1 MTRIMFFAPV
11 LAGLALAVPAKA
23 QDLGTIIQQVAPAL
37 LGQQPQA
44 PVQQQLHPQ
53 DDRNRN
59 GVPDWEERRPHR
71 DAYRE
76 EGRPHRD
83 AHRDERR
90 ALREEE
96 RRLAER
102 ERRLEERR
110 RQLDAE
116 RRSLDRR
123 W

>member
-1 MTRIMFFAPV
+1 MPRIAFMVPV
-11 LAGLALAVPAKA
+11 LTGLALGIPASA

-37 LGQQPQA
+37 LGQPTAPQPQI
-44 PVQQQLHPQ
+44 HPR
-53 DDRNRN
+53 DDLNRN
-59 GVPDWEERRPHR
+59 GVPDWEERRHDR
-71 DAYRE
+71 RADRE
-76 EGRPHRD
+76 
-83 AHRDERR
+83 ERR

-110 RQLDAE
+110 RQLEAE
-116 RRSLDRR
+116 RRSLERR

>member
-1 MTRIMFFAPV
+1 MTRIMFCAPV
-11 LAGLALAVPAKA
+11 LAGLALAVPANA

-37 LGQQPQA
+37 LGQQTAPQ
-44 PVQQQLHPQ
+44 PQLHPQ

-59 GVPDWEERRPHR
+59 GVPDWEERRVRR
-71 DAYRE
+71 DAYGD
-76 EGRPHRD
+76 EGRSHRD
-83 AHRDERR
+83 DYRDERR
-90 ALREEE
+90 ALRDEE

-110 RQLDAE
+110 RELEAE

>member
-1 MTRIMFFAPV
+1 MTRIKFFAPV

-23 QDLGTIIQQVAPAL
+23 QDLGALIQQVAPGL
-37 LGQQPQA
+37 LGQPAAPQP
-44 PVQQQLHPQ
+44 PQLHPQ

-59 GVPDWEERRPHR
+59 GVPDWEERRPQR
-71 DAYRE
+71 DAYRDE
-76 EGRPHRD
+76 RREGR
-83 AHRDERR
+83 RDERR

-96 RRLAER
+96 RRLEER

-110 RQLDAE
+110 RQLEAE